1 MRRATFLLLP
11 LFLLLASQLP
21 AQDAMPDPTKP
32 SLLTADSTIGD
43 LLSHPALDGFA
54 DLTLPW
60 YGREYDEKRPLS
72 EIAGLLPYH
81 SAVDIPTVL
90 DGLNR
95 LIADS
100 AAGRPVFQHVYS
112 AEERAADAALGA
124 AGLFFF
130 AGDPGAPFALI
141 APGGGFSY
149 VGSVHEGFPYAVR
162 ISDAG
167 LNAFVLT
174 YRTGGGGRPATQ
186 DMARAVDLIRDR
198 AGVYR
203 VSPDGYSVWGSSA
216 GARMAAFIGSDTPAG
231 HGGQTTEPPAAVIMA
246 YTSHSATGESDP
258 PTYVVVGDR
267 DGIAPPRNMATR
279 VEALRRRGIE
289 VAYVVIPGVGHGFGT
304 GAGTAAEGW
313 IEEAIA
319 FWRRQIDE

>member
-1 MRRATFLLLP
+1 MRRTTFLLLA
-11 LFLLLASQLP
+11 LVLLLAARLH
-21 AQDAMPDPTKP
+21 AQDAMPDTTRTAP
-32 SLLTADSTIGD
+32 LTADSTIGE

-54 DLTLPW
+54 DMTLPW
-60 YGREYDEKRPLS
+60 YGRDYDADQRLS
-72 EIAGLLPYH
+72 EIAGMLPYH
-81 SAVDIPTVL
+81 SAVDVPTVL

-100 AAGRPVFQHVYS
+100 AAGLPVFEHLYS
-112 AEERAADAALGA
+112 AEERAADATLGA

-149 VGSVHEGFPYAVR
+149 VGSVHEGFPYAAR
-162 ISDAG
+162 ISDSG

-174 YRTGGGGRPATQ
+174 YRTGGSGRPATQ

-231 HGGQTTEPPAAVIMA
+231 HGGRTAQPPAAVVMA
-246 YTSHSATGESDP
+246 YTSHTATGESDP
-258 PTYVVVGDR
+258 PTYVVVGTQDR
-267 DGIAPPRNMATR
+267 IAPPRNMAPR
-279 VEALRRRGIE
+279 VEALRQRGIE
-289 VAYVVIPGVGHGFGT
+289 VTYAVIPDVGHGFGT
-304 GAGTAAEGW
+304 GRGTAAEGW
-313 IEEAIA
+313 IDDAIA
-319 FWRRQIDE
+319 FWRRQLGE